1 MTQPEQLVTNF
12 LTLLQQEKPLL
23 SDALPMLTATQQYEH
38 KYIGGV
44 DVKTAINSLWAVML
58 NAESFTVSEIESDHE
73 CVKDV
78 KIVLHLKYE
87 AEKLADCNVKT
98 LTCRCVKEAG
108 VRQPRVDGI
117 WGINVGSFKF
127 VD

>member
-1 MTQPEQLVTNF
+1 MTQTEQLVTNF

-23 SDALPMLTATQQYEH
+23 DDAIKMLTATQQYGH

-44 DVKTAINSLWAVML
+44 DVKTAINSLWSLML
-58 NAESFTVSEIESDHE
+58 GVESFTVSEIGNVND
-73 CVKDV
+73 VVQDV
-78 KIVLHLKYE
+78 KIELTLKYE
-87 AEKLADCNVKT
+87 DSKLADCKTKT
-98 LTCRCVKEAG
+98 LTCRCIKESG
-108 VRQPRVDGI
+108 VRQPRVDGV

>member
-1 MTQPEQLVTNF
+1 MTQTEQLVTNF

-23 SDALPMLTATQQYEH
+23 DDAINMLTATQQHEH
-38 KYIGGV
+38 KYVGGV
-44 DVKTAINSLWAVML
+44 DVKPCIDSIYILMAH
-58 NAESFTVSEIESDHE
+58 AESFTVSEIESDHE

-78 KIVLHLKYE
+78 NIELFLKPE
-87 AEKLADCNVKT
+87 SENFAGCKT
-98 LTCRCVKEAG
+98 KKLTCRCVKESG
-108 VRQPRVDGI
+108 VRQPRVDGV